1 MSSPN
6 LFLWDHPISS
16 YAQKCRMAL
25 RFKSLRFQFET
36 PANLGSGDV
45 NPSFLSA
52 NPRMEVPALI
62 VTTTANNNNIDGS
75 SGGKE
80 AEEEF
85 KIFDSTAIMMYLE
98 EAFPETPS
106 MLPRDAR
113 SRAEARMIEEVC
125 DTHYEAINWAMG
137 EIVWFERAEGAE
149 AERLIA
155 AAKEQTGQILS
166 WLEKKLGEKKF
177 FHGDEGVGYADFCVA
192 PFLNRS
198 VMNGMGPEKG
208 SKLQRWHERVGD
220 VECVKK
226 TFAEVEAALPGMRK
240 MGADGWKKGSGRR
253 REYRDHRLE
262 WMVKNGAIGI
272 VSKGLEDGNVRF
284 SWPHPA

>member
-1 MSSPN
+1 MPSPD

-25 RFKSLRFQFET
+25 RFKSLPFHFET
-36 PANLGSGDV
+36 PANLGSGEVDS
-45 NPSFLSA
+45 SFLSA

-62 VTTTANNNNIDGS
+62 VKNHNDGQA
-75 SGGKE
+75 G
-80 AEEEF
+80 EF

-98 EAFPETPS
+98 EAFPETPN
-106 MLPRDAR
+106 MLPRDAD
-113 SRAEARMIEEVC
+113 SRAEARMIEELC

-137 EIVWFERAEGAE
+137 EIVWFKRAEGSE
-149 AERLIA
+149 AERLVA

-166 WLEKKLGEKKF
+166 WLAEKLGEKKF
-177 FHGDEGVGYADFCVA
+177 FNGDEGLGYADLCVA

-198 VMNGMGPEKG
+198 VINGMGPEKG
-208 SKLQRWHERVGD
+208 STLQRWHERVRE
-220 VECVKK
+220 VECVKL
-226 TFAEVEAALPGMRK
+226 TFAEVEAAAPAMRK
-240 MGADGWKKGSGRR
+240 MGPEAWKKGSGRR

-284 SWPHPA
+284 SWPQPLRDVEGGAGKL